1 MLDMA
6 KLVVPV
12 FLSAT
17 VSAALVVPT
26 DWVAKVRLA
35 GDRVAPGPEVSA
47 ASLVTGNTLPVSRAK
62 PSPSRGSWRIGVLS
76 RTAGNAPLLDSGP
89 RAWPAAD
96 NLPSL
101 VPLTACAAVAALPS
115 TR

>member
-1 MLDMA
+1 MIAMLEMV

-26 DWVAKVRLA
+26 DWVENVRLA

-47 ASLVTGNTLPVSRAK
+47 GSVSYTHLTLPTTERV
-62 PSPSRGSWRIGVLS
+62 
-76 RTAGNAPLLDSGP
+76 
-89 RAWPAAD
+89 
-96 NLPSL
+96 
-101 VPLTACAAVAALPS
+101 
-115 TR
+115 